1 MRRSVTLKRDLTK
14 GSQISNED
22 LILLRPGTGIAPSEI
37 SKIVGAR
44 LSMNLS
50 AGTTLLWEHIE
61 A

>member
-1 MRRSVTLKRDLTK
+1 MK
-14 GSQISNED
+14 GAQISKED

-37 SKIVGAR
+37 SNIVGAR